1 MRKTTTIAG
10 KDFDEWAALAR
21 EDPQAFE
28 KMRLAAIDEY
38 IASVPDTHRQRLRRL
53 QWRIDQERRLARN
66 PMSACL
72 RISRMMWDSL
82 LGEGGLRD
90 QLLGLAS
97 VWREDQGAPLSP
109 PIVGEGGQV
118 LAFERG
124 AQNQLRPRR

>member
-1 MRKTTTIAG
+1 MKKTTTIAG
-10 KDFDEWAALAR
+10 KDFDEWAALAK

-38 IASVPDTHRQRLRRL
+38 IASVPDSHRQRLRRL
-53 QWRIDQERRLARN
+53 QWRIDQERRLARS

-72 RISRMMWDSL
+72 RISRMMWDSM

-90 QLLGLAS
+90 RLVGLAS
-97 VWREDQGAPLSP
+97 VWRG
-109 PIVGEGGQV
+109 GEGVRESASAGGEGAQI

-124 AQNQLRPRR
+124 GQNQLRPRH